1 MRIAV
6 LGAGGIGGYFG
17 GTLARAGHEV
27 QLLARGV
34 HLDAIRIRGL
44 EVRTPAE
51 RFTVP
56 LWATADPAELGRADL
71 ALVAVKGYSLSEV
84 APAARMLA
92 DRGATILPLLNGVN
106 ATEQLAALGVA
117 EDRLL
122 GGLAF
127 ISVARTAAGVIERR
141 SSFERVVVGELAG
154 GRSARAE
161 GIADAF
167 RSAGAEARVSEAI
180 TVELWQKFIF
190 ITTVAAACG
199 LARSPL
205 GEVRSR
211 PLGRLLIERAIHEVA
226 AVARARGVAL
236 PADEEGRTLQMIDE
250 LPASMK
256 PSFLLDLEHG
266 GPTELDTLSGTVSR
280 LGREHGVETVVHDTV
295 VAALGKT
302 KADD

>member
-6 LGAGGIGGYFG
+6 LGAGGIGGYFA

-44 EVRTPAE
+44 EVRTPTE
-51 RFTVP
+51 RFTAA

-71 ALVAVKGYSLSEV
+71 VLVAVKGYSLAEI

-92 DRGATILPLLNGVN
+92 EGGATILPLLNGVN
-106 ATEQLAALGVA
+106 AAEQLAALGVP

-141 SSFERVVVGELAG
+141 SSFERIVVGELDG

-167 RSAGAEARVSEAI
+167 RAAGAEARVSEAI

-190 ITTVAAACG
+190 ITAVAAACG

-211 PLGRLLIERAIHEVA
+211 PLGRLLIERAIREVA

-236 PADEEGRTLQMIDE
+236 PEDEEARTLHMIEE
-250 LPASMK
+250 LPTQMK

-266 GPTELDTLSGTVSR
+266 GPNELDILSGTVSR
-280 LGREHGVETVVHDTV
+280 LGRDHGVQTVVHDTV
-295 VAALGKT
+295 VAAVGK
-302 KADD
+302 AGE